1 MELSRKAEKSYL
13 IRRLSGV
20 APYDFPYRKKILKSM
35 SLKQLRVVN
44 KIAENI
50 TYQNTSNTEC
60 KRYSKTDV
68 YVRTFGSLYQI
79 YESDDMSKL
88 YINSVFTELIDAMN
102 VETERGEIQPQ
113 KWTTGQHGLI
123 YITNN
128 VMTLYCNYYHGQTE
142 LETEL
147 LSLIEDTSLL
157 EKDMLV
163 KKGEA

>member
-1 MELSRKAEKSYL
+1 METIEGYFMYKP
-13 IRRLSGV
+13 G
-20 APYDFPYRKKILKSM
+20 
-35 SLKQLRVVN
+35 
-44 KIAENI
+44 
-50 TYQNTSNTEC
+50 

>member
-1 MELSRKAEKSYL
+1 ML
-13 IRRLSGV
+13 
-20 APYDFPYRKKILKSM
+20 D
-35 SLKQLRVVN
+35 
-44 KIAENI
+44 
-50 TYQNTSNTEC
+50 
-60 KRYSKTDV
+60 
-68 YVRTFGSLYQI
+68 
-79 YESDDMSKL
+79 
-88 YINSVFTELIDAMN
+88 IDAMN